1 MTRRN
6 LAALAA
12 VSAAASAPAQQT
24 PPAKEDLNANAK
36 AQIRNTAAA
45 LDKFPL
51 PMAQE
56 PAFQFKA

>member
-6 LAALAA
+6 LAAVAA
-12 VSAAASAPAQQT
+12 VAAAAPAQ
-24 PPAKEDLNANAK
+24 PPAAPAKEDLNANAK

>member
-6 LAALAA
+6 LAAVAA
-12 VSAAASAPAQQT
+12 VSAAASAQQTT
-24 PPAKEDLNANAK
+24 PPAREDLNANAK